1 MAIPQEIVDWFRGIF
16 ADVNRRLCEKMCNVP
31 GTPET
36 NFDLAFI
43 EHLTNYAAP
52 RKFKSDWAIRI
63 DTHYLG
69 ALRHLNNWEVADIG
83 VFVFFTKNRKVVRRK
98 VALLQ
103 SKRLFPLKGDVE
115 HLEEYD
121 YRIGMA
127 RIAAKGTNLASMMA
141 QRVYEFTEACRYK
154 SLMKVSD
161 QVAAITAHVEQYG
174 IPVHYLFY
182 NPPTVPLKVIVPL
195 TRHNAVTKIDVGA
208 RVVPVARLYEFL
220 DAKGKTYSPS
230 LADSKSLMSDPD
242 AKPYGWRLEHFM
254 ADLLLGCRQGHRY
267 TRDDDIPIEA
277 LFYRRS
283 GPIAAAIAVTVE
295 MPEDAALP
303 E

>member
-1 MAIPQEIVDWFRGIF
+1 MAIPKEIVGWFHGIF

-52 RKFKSDWAIRI
+52 RKFKSDWVIRI

-69 ALRHLNNWEVADIG
+69 ALRHLYNWEVADIG
-83 VFVFFTKNRKVVRRK
+83 VFVFFTKNRKLVRQK

-103 SKRLFPLKGDVE
+103 SKRLFPLNGDVE

-121 YRIGMA
+121 YRVGMA

-141 QRVYEFTEACRYK
+141 ERVYEFTEACRYK
-154 SLMKVSD
+154 SLVKVSK
-161 QVAAITAHVEQYG
+161 QVDAIKAHVKQYS

-182 NPPTVPLKVIVPL
+182 NRPPYLS
-195 TRHNAVTKIDVGA
+195 R
-208 RVVPVARLYEFL
+208 
-220 DAKGKTYSPS
+220 
-230 LADSKSLMSDPD
+230 
-242 AKPYGWRLEHFM
+242 
-254 ADLLLGCRQGHRY
+254 
-267 TRDDDIPIEA
+267 
-277 LFYRRS
+277 
-283 GPIAAAIAVTVE
+283 
-295 MPEDAALP
+295 
-303 E
+303 